1 MMSRA
6 QPPGHLVVTF
16 EVSDRS
22 RAIIAETLGSTA
34 AVVYLSDVDEGARPV
49 VLRHAGAILAH
60 NTAAE
65 LEPGE
70 LPLIRGARLLQFTSA
85 GVDWVPLKDLPP
97 ELPVACNGSA
107 SAEPMAEHALAMAL
121 AAAKRLFVEHHNLQ
135 RGEFNQFAR
144 NRMLQGGTCGILG
157 FGGVGVATARL
168 MRCLGM
174 RIHAINR
181 RGSSDDEP
189 VDWIA
194 KPDRLDQLLEASD
207 VLVIAV
213 SLTHATEGMI
223 SAREL
228 ALMKPE
234 AILVNLARGEI
245 IDEAALFAHLKA
257 HPRFTACI
265 DAWWIEPVRHG
276 RFDMAYRFLDLPN
289 VIGSPHNS
297 AGGGAW
303 RDVSLRRAVANCR
316 RALEGGTP
324 LHLIGPEE
332 RMM

>member
-1 MMSRA
+1 MS
-6 QPPGHLVVTF
+6 PGPLVVTF

-22 RAIIAETLGSTA
+22 RAIIADALGGA
-34 AVVYLSDVDEGARPV
+34 AEVVYLPDIDAGARPV

-60 NTAAE
+60 DTSTE
-65 LEPGE
+65 LEPDE
-70 LPLIRGARLLQFTSA
+70 LPLLRGARLIQFTSA
-85 GVDWVPLKDLPP
+85 GIDWVPLNELPP
-97 ELPVACNGSA
+97 ELPVACNGGA
-107 SAEPMAEHALAMAL
+107 SAEPMAEHVLAMAL
-121 AAAKRLFVEHHNLQ
+121 AAAKRLFIEHDNLA

-174 RIHAINR
+174 QIHAINR
-181 RGSSDDEP
+181 RGSSSEP
-189 VDWIA
+189 VDWIG
-194 KPDRLDQLLEASD
+194 RTDQLNELLKACD
-207 VLVIAV
+207 ILVIAV
-213 SLTHATEGMI
+213 SLTRATEGMI
-223 SAREL
+223 GAREL
-228 ALMKPE
+228 AVMKPE
-234 AILVNLARGEI
+234 AILVNVARGEI
-245 IDEAALFAHLKA
+245 VDEAALYAHLEA

-265 DAWWIEPVRHG
+265 DAWWTEPVRHG
-276 RFDMAYRFLDLPN
+276 RFEMGHPFLKLPN

-297 AGGGAW
+297 AGGGVW

-316 RALEGGTP
+316 RALEGETP

>member
-1 MMSRA
+1 
-6 QPPGHLVVTF
+6 VTF

-22 RAIIAETLGSTA
+22 RAIIADALGGA
-34 AVVYLSDVDEGARPV
+34 AEVVYLPDIDAGARPV

-60 NTAAE
+60 DTSTE
-65 LEPGE
+65 LEPDE
-70 LPLIRGARLLQFTSA
+70 LPLLRGARLIQFTSA
-85 GVDWVPLKDLPP
+85 GIDWVPLNELPP
-97 ELPVACNGSA
+97 ELPVACNGGA
-107 SAEPMAEHALAMAL
+107 SAEPMAEHVLAMAL
-121 AAAKRLFVEHHNLQ
+121 AAAKRLFIEHDNLA

-174 RIHAINR
+174 QIHAINR
-181 RGSSDDEP
+181 RGSSSEP
-189 VDWIA
+189 VDWIG
-194 KPDRLDQLLEASD
+194 RTDQLNELLKACD
-207 VLVIAV
+207 ILVIAV
-213 SLTHATEGMI
+213 SLTRATEGMI
-223 SAREL
+223 GAREL
-228 ALMKPE
+228 AVMKPE
-234 AILVNLARGEI
+234 AILVNVARGEI
-245 IDEAALFAHLKA
+245 VDEAALYAHLEA

-265 DAWWIEPVRHG
+265 DAWWTEPVRHG
-276 RFDMAYRFLDLPN
+276 RFEMGHPFLKLPN

-297 AGGGAW
+297 AGGGVW

-316 RALEGGTP
+316 RALEGETP

>member
-1 MMSRA
+1 M
-6 QPPGHLVVTF
+6 TF
-16 EVSDRS
+16 EASDRS
-22 RAIIAETLGSTA
+22 RRIIAETLDGVA
-34 AVVYLSDVDEGARPV
+34 KVVYLTEVDDGARPI

-60 NTAAE
+60 NTANE
-65 LEPGE
+65 LELSE

-85 GVDWVPLKDLPP
+85 GIDWVPLKDLPP
-97 ELPVACNGSA
+97 ELPVACNGGA

-121 AAAKRLFVEHHNLQ
+121 AAAKRLFVEHHNLG

-174 RIHAINR
+174 RIYGINR
-181 RGSSDDEP
+181 HGGSDEP
-189 VDWIA
+189 VDWIG
-194 KPDRLDQLLEASD
+194 KPDRLDELLEVSD

-213 SLTHATEGMI
+213 SLTRATKGMI
-223 SAREL
+223 GAREL

-234 AILVNLARGEI
+234 AIVVNLARGEI
-245 IDEAALFAHLKA
+245 IDEQALFAHLQA

-276 RFDMAYRFLDLPN
+276 RFEMGHPFLDLPN

-297 AGGGAW
+297 AGGGVW
-303 RDVSLRRAVANCR
+303 RDVALRRAATNCR
-316 RALEGGTP
+316 RALEGNTP
-324 LHLIGPEE
+324 LHLIGLEE